1 VLRALLGLD
10 AAQDQHTTQRL
21 VEALATMP
29 SLSAAALLMR
39 QPVESWG
46 PAGLEAA
53 RSAVE
58 RAARPVQRYRC
69 AACGFE
75 AQRYFWQCP
84 GCLGWD
90 TFPPQTIEEL

>member
-1 VLRALLGLD
+1 VA
-10 AAQDQHTTQRL
+10 RL
-21 VEALATMP
+21 VEALHSAP
-29 SLSAAALLMR
+29 SLSAAALLLR
-39 QPVESWG
+39 QPAMQWG
-46 PAGLEAA
+46 SNGLEAA
-53 RSAVE
+53 RLAVE

-90 TFPPQTIEEL
+90 TFPPRTIEEL